1 MQSVINAIFQ
11 WVIVSIFFF
20 LLVSDLLS
28 LNTLTEVQ
36 QDGTIFNT
44 VTYLG
49 SAAINA
55 PKSEAEIRRNMNI
68 LNAEQSLN
76 LGIKISISVP
86 SSSQGSVV

>member
-1 MQSVINAIFQ
+1 M
-11 WVIVSIFFF
+11 
-20 LLVSDLLS
+20 
-28 LNTLTEVQ
+28 NTLTDVQ

-68 LNAEQSLN
+68 LNAEQSPLN
-76 LGIKISISVP
+76 LGVKVSISVP